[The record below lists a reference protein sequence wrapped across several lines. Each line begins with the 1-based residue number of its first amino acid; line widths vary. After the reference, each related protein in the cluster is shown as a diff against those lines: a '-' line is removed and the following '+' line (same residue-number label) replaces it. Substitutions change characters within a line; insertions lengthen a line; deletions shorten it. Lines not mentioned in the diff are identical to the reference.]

1 MVEELRA
8 LANERAAELELVRK
22 KLNRDAPVNGF
33 ESRPPSS
40 PSKHDLAAARDEI
53 TGLKCAVF
61 LFTEGVYLTCLFVGI
76 SCRSCRRR
84 TLRLRSG

>member
-1 MVEELRA
+1 MPQLQESLKRTQAELADERGAVEELRA

-61 LFTEGVYLTCLFVGI
+61 LFTEGV
-76 SCRSCRRR
+76 
-84 TLRLRSG
+84 